1 MPNCIPDENILQS
14 YPASCAIKC
23 QQIIL
28 RDYGIDVSEA
38 DLCRIAK
45 ENGWYDENVG
55 VYMHDN
61 GKLLGSFNV
70 AYHHSQNNGLN
81 DIKKEISLG
90 HRVMVNVNLAKLHAK
105 RDKNNESSHALLVN
119 NVDDSFI
126 YLTNPANGIFNE
138 RHSRDFF
145 DKAWK
150 DSCRY
155 MLATDTKAYF
165 AYDPLSHM
173 MIEEK

>member
-1 MPNCIPDENILQS
+1 MHNDIPDENILQS

-61 GKLLGSFNV
+61 GKLLGCFGV
-70 AYHHSQNNGLN
+70 GYHHSQGN
-81 DIKKEISLG
+81 DLAEIESEIRRT
-90 HRVMVNVNLAKLHAK
+90 HRVMVNINHAKLAGIYDRNGQAYHAVIVSSL
-105 RDKNNESSHALLVN
+105 NGNSVYIINPSTGIMNECYSKDL
-119 NVDDSFI
+119 FE
-126 YLTNPANGIFNE
+126 Y
-138 RHSRDFF
+138 
-145 DKAWK
+145 AWK
-150 DSCRY
+150 DSDNY
-155 MLATDTKAYF
+155 MLATNSKAIFEYHHI
-165 AYDPLSHM
+165 SNM
-173 MIEEK
+173 MIEI